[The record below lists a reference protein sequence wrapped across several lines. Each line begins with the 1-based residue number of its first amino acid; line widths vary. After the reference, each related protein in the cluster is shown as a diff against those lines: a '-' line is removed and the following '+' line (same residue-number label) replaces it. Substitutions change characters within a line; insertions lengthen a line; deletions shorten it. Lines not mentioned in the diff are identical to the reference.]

1 MITLLDAYNDILKRA
16 GEGYANYLDRAREM
30 FWRAVGTIIQ
40 NGEYQAHEV
49 VKISSIMRSTVPVSA
64 FPMQY
69 FDYEGEI
76 VFSSEYD
83 LHSEDAN
90 TSKAEPL
97 HMQEIAR
104 HRIAMSKMAGINEVI
119 WAEFPTEIRI
129 AYDEDGYAVSTGNL
143 IVDAKRISIG
153 ANYLTQ
159 AKDAEPISNLIEHS
173 LAARAIE
180 LATQMIIQEMRG

>member
-1 MITLLDAYNDILKRA
+1 MTTLLDAYNDILKRA

-30 FWRAVGTIIQ
+30 FWRAVGSIIQ
-40 NGEYQAHEV
+40 SGEYQPHEAV
-49 VKISSIMRSTVPVSA
+49 NITTTTRSTVPASA
-64 FPMQY
+64 FPLQY
-69 FDYEGEI
+69 FGYVGEI
-76 VFSSEYD
+76 VFSSEYN
-83 LHSEDAN
+83 LHSQDAN
-90 TSKAEPL
+90 TSKVDPA

-129 AYDEDGYAVSTGNL
+129 VYDEDGYAVTTGNL
-143 IVDAKRISIG
+143 IVEARRISISP
-153 ANYLTQ
+153 AYITNS
-159 AKDAEPISNLIEHS
+159 KDNENIDVTISIT